1 MSNFW
6 DDRRLRRSPRINARS
21 DNSDVLK
28 IVPLSEVQTKD
39 RPDIV
44 FGGKIFLPV
53 DQLAKN
59 IYEVAG
65 YDEEEE
71 DIPKPPLLFKLEATF
86 DEGSE
91 ENGVIRRTI
100 HCGAWEFTSEPGEVQ
115 MPEWMRLRLGTE
127 EVKVTSVRL
136 PKAQSLTIRAASG
149 VDISVTNWQGKP
161 TANWVLVFYLAPF

>member
-1 MSNFW
+1 M
-6 DDRRLRRSPRINARS
+6 
-21 DNSDVLK
+21 
-28 IVPLSEVQTKD
+28 
-39 RPDIV
+39 
-44 FGGKIFLPV
+44 
-53 DQLAKN
+53 
-59 IYEVAG
+59 AG

-71 DIPKPPLLFKLEATF
+71 DIPKPPLLFKLEATSG
-86 DEGSE
+86 EGSE

-149 VDISVTNWQGKP
+149 VDIDVILCLTSI
-161 TANWVLVFYLAPF
+161 